1 MAASP
6 ARNRSGRHR
15 TRVAWEGMI
24 PRPSAVTPGLAEA
37 ALTCA
42 ALAQAR
48 KLAEWTGA
56 SRQLTSSGVLK
67 PALAVEACHAL
78 GIELPPGRL
87 RTALDVD
94 ELMHAWDV
102 ACCAGYIVPGGSRA
116 HATGRVAETS
126 PENVLQCWL
135 NAASAEL
142 GLPDEPCGDCLTVL
156 HELSMAD
163 RPLGLAGLAEAVRP
177 PEQPEDEEALCPA
190 CGEVHGPA
198 DLAAMIG
205 YDEDDDLDDSL
216 EHVESAV
223 ASLMS
228 YGAATA
234 LAVAAAIPGA
244 SGEAR
249 VRLTPL
255 GRMLAES
262 VFVGCAPL
270 ADADAAALMDV
281 LGAVPPKIAAQM
293 AAPWLAARSP
303 VLAVRELLAYA
314 ESAVPAQRMIAVAF
328 AAGIGPFPSL
338 PSGDGSPSRRP

>member
-1 MAASP
+1 M
-6 ARNRSGRHR
+6 
-15 TRVAWEGMI
+15 
-24 PRPSAVTPGLAEA
+24 
-37 ALTCA
+37 
-42 ALAQAR
+42 
-48 KLAEWTGA
+48 
-56 SRQLTSSGVLK
+56 
-67 PALAVEACHAL
+67 
-78 GIELPPGRL
+78 
-87 RTALDVD
+87 
-94 ELMHAWDV
+94 
-102 ACCAGYIVPGGSRA
+102 
-116 HATGRVAETS
+116 
-126 PENVLQCWL
+126 LQCWL

-190 CGEVHGPA
+190 CGEVHGPP

-328 AAGIGPFPSL
+328 AAGIGPDSTPAWREWADRPGFGAYARMLLTEQGEEVAGHP
-338 PSGDGSPSRRP
+338 GDQAWLAVEALSAAEAAIPQNSRRW